1 MKVGIVTIYDF
12 FNHGNRLQNYAL
24 EQTLIKM
31 GHEVTTFAITPKK
44 VYAYVLPVAGCLPFI
59 PVISRMNKSKKH
71 TKKHFHNVII
81 NNYSKKKL
89 EKLNDEFDAFIIGS
103 DQVWNPKYMANKFV
117 SFLKFAD
124 KEKCVAYAPSFGIER
139 LPEKLKG
146 EFSEGLS
153 HIKYLSVRE
162 NEGKNIIEKQIG
174 GVGDAELVVDPTF
187 LLEKKDW
194 EKFAE
199 PVKNKPK
206 DYIVTYFLAPKKEYK
221 KKVKEI
227 AKKYNLEVVNMNK
240 SFDKFYK
247 ANPSQFIDLI
257 LGAKLV
263 CTNSFHGHAMSIIL
277 EKPFVSFLSFKST
290 KSRIKTLLKMTDL
303 EDRNWEKLQEKDY
316 FALDYSKV
324 REKIK
329 QEREKSLSFLKHALN
344 SIETRGGGHK

>member
-24 EQTLIKM
+24 EQTLIKL
-31 GHEVTTFAITPKK
+31 GHEVTTLAITPKK
-44 VYAYVLPVAGCLPFI
+44 VYAYVLPVASFLPCI

-71 TKKHFHNVII
+71 TKKYLHNVII
-81 NNYSKKKL
+81 NNFSKKRLQKL
-89 EKLNDEFDAFIIGS
+89 DDEFDAFIIGS

-117 SFLKFAD
+117 SFLKFAG
-124 KEKCVAYAPSFGIER
+124 KEKCVAYAPSFGVDK
-139 LPEKLKG
+139 LPKNLEK

-162 NEGKNIIEKQIG
+162 NEGKDIIEKQIG
-174 GVGDAELVVDPTF
+174 GVGNAELVVDPTF

-206 DYIVTYFLAPKKEYK
+206 DYILTYFLAPKKEYK
-221 KKVKEI
+221 QKVKEI
-227 AKKYNLEVVNMNK
+227 EEKYNLEVVNMNS

-247 ANPSQFIDLI
+247 ANPSQFVDLL

-277 EKPFVSFLSFKST
+277 ERPFVSFLSFKST
-290 KSRIKTLLKMTDL
+290 KSRIKTLLKMTGL

-316 FALDYSKV
+316 FALDYADV

-329 QEREKSLSFLKHALN
+329 QEREKSFSFLENALN
-344 SIETRGGGHK
+344 SIETRGGGHR

>member
-44 VYAYVLPVAGCLPFI
+44 VYSYVLPVANCLPFI
-59 PVISRMNKSKKH
+59 PVISRMNKSKKF
-71 TKKHFHNVII
+71 TKEHFHNVII
-81 NNYSKKKL
+81 DRYSKKKL
-89 EKLNDEFDAFIIGS
+89 QKLNDEFDAFIIGS

-124 KEKCVAYAPSFGIER
+124 KNKCISYAPSFGIEK
-139 LPEKLKG
+139 LPEKLKDT
-146 EFSEGLS
+146 FVDGLS

-162 NEGKNIIEKQIG
+162 NEGRKIIEETIG
-174 GVGDAELVVDPTF
+174 QDVPVVVDPTF

-194 EKFAE
+194 EKFATN
-199 PVKNKPK
+199 VKNKPK
-206 DYIVTYFLAPKKEYK
+206 EYIVTYFLAPKKEYK
-221 KKVKEI
+221 EKVKQI
-227 AKKYNLEVVNMNK
+227 SKKYNLPVINLNK
-240 SFDKFYK
+240 SFDKYFK
-247 ANPSQFIDLI
+247 ANPSEFIDLI

-290 KSRIKTLLKMTDL
+290 KSRIKTLLKMTEL
-303 EDRNWEKLQEKDY
+303 ENRNWETLKEEDY
-316 FALDYSKV
+316 FDLDFSNAKSKI
-324 REKIK
+324 ET
-329 QEREKSLSFLKHALN
+329 EREKSLSYLENSLN
-344 SIETRGGGHK
+344 SVKTNVEGDK